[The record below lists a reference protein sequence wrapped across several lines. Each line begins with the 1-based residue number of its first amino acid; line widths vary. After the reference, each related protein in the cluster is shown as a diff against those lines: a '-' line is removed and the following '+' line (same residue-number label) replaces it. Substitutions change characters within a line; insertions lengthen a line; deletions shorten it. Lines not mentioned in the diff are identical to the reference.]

1 MTSAIKSLVLQLYDP
16 GLSNLT
22 VGFGVTM
29 ALSGTEA
36 GVGTTKVVD
45 GFLKGIITGVTT
57 DSTNSASSI
66 VVKVVSRVSGA
77 GTETAIDYVQSD
89 PLRSFQPGSTI
100 IPVNNSGINT
110 GKGIGSICRCCRY
123 CN

>member
-1 MTSAIKSLVLQLYDP
+1 
-16 GLSNLT
+16 
-22 VGFGVTM
+22 M

-45 GFLKGIITGVTT
+45 GFLKGIITGVT
-57 DSTNSASSI
+57 DSTNGASSI

-89 PLRSFQPGSTI
+89 PLKSFQTGATI
-100 IPVNNSGINT
+100 IPVNNAGINT
-110 GKGIGSICRCCRY
+110 GKGLGVFAGACWYSY
-123 CN
+123 

>member
-1 MTSAIKSLVLQLYDP
+1 MLPWHYQ
-16 GLSNLT
+16 
-22 VGFGVTM
+22 
-29 ALSGTEA
+29 GTEA
-36 GVGTTKVVD
+36 GVGTTKTVD

-89 PLRSFQPGSTI
+89 PLRSFQLEPQLFL
-100 IPVNNSGINT
+100 
-110 GKGIGSICRCCRY
+110 
-123 CN
+123 